1 MIDTPPLA
9 APVAATPKAVTAYE
23 AAVQNLELA
32 ARALDLTPDLL
43 SVLKHPER
51 VLTVNVPVRLD
62 NGRVVRFEGYRVQ
75 HSTARGP
82 AKGGIRYHPD
92 VTLDEVM
99 ALAMWMAWKCA
110 VVNLPFGGGKGGVAC
125 QPKELSEG
133 ELERLTRRY
142 TAAILPLLG
151 PTRDIPAPDVS
162 TNPRTMGW
170 LMDTYSVLT
179 NDGAPVPAVVTGKPL
194 LLGGSE
200 GRSDATGAGVVMC
213 LQAAAEHLGLPLE
226 GARVVVQGCGNA
238 GAVVAQRLAA
248 RRARVI
254 AVSDS
259 KGGVYHGDG
268 LDIAALL
275 AHKAATDSVA
285 GFAEAEPIGHQELL
299 ELPCDYLV
307 PAALEHA
314 ITADNAARVRAT
326 VVAEAANGPVT
337 PEADTIL
344 ERQGVFLIPDILC
357 NAGGVTV
364 SYFEWCQNL
373 QGALWD
379 AGRVASELEAVMTR
393 SFHEVSSFAQSRKVS
408 MRLAANMLGVS
419 RVAEAARAR
428 GLFP

>member
-1 MIDTPPLA
+1 MTDTPTL
-9 APVAATPKAVTAYE
+9 AATPRALTAYE

-32 ARALDLTPDLL
+32 ARALDLPADVL

-62 NGRVVRFEGYRVQ
+62 SGRLVRFEGYRVQ

-170 LMDTYSVLT
+170 LMDTYSALT
-179 NDGAPVPAVVTGKPL
+179 NSGAPVPAVVTGKPL

-200 GRSDATGAGVVMC
+200 GRCDATGSGVVMC

-226 GARVVVQGCGNA
+226 GSRVVVQGCGNV

-259 KGGVYHGDG
+259 KGAVYHGDG
-268 LDIAALL
+268 LNIPALL
-275 AHKAATDSVA
+275 AHKRATGSVV

-373 QGALWD
+373 QGGLWD
-379 AGRVASELEAVMTR
+379 AGRVASELEAVMAR
-393 SFHEVSSFAQSRKVS
+393 SFREVSNLAQSRKVS